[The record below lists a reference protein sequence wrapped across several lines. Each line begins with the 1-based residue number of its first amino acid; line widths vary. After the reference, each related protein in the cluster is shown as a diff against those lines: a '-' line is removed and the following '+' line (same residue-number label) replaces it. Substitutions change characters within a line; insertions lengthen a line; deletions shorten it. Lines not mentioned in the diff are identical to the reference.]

1 MKNWLKSTLQ
11 RFNASTL
18 QRFNASRFQYDALL
32 SIFIFLI
39 NSSIA
44 TSQIDSS
51 AFLCGTEFG
60 QGGGPESGQVC
71 GNTSQYWTSNPVYL
85 PNLNFSPLKV
95 RVNLIILQRLDG
107 SGNFQDNATD
117 LTFLSNMMNVTNEVF
132 SNLTNRNEEYFPGQN
147 LPFLSNAKVEFVPN
161 IIFRK
166 DENGWNNRNDV
177 IPGVP
182 RRNNWYLDY
191 LDDDIYGSPSS
202 PKAINL
208 YFTSDGQLHQQMVV
222 LGTTTDYQNNVYFK
236 QHSASEIPALEPSCG
251 GESNF
256 NDVHTMRCH
265 IANVWLKLW
274 WKRNV
279 LGEPDWTMEYEAGES
294 IAHELGHLMGLCHT
308 PNSHLH
314 AVMRTNFGGLRD
326 YMTTREI
333 GKVHRAFAIYPSLW
347 QFVDCDATYMSSSAE
362 RMVTTNETWD
372 LKMRLYSNVV
382 VKAGATLTI
391 TCELLMPFDG
401 SITVERGAR
410 LIIDGGNV
418 RRANTC
424 SPSQFWRGIV
434 VQGNNLLAQPD
445 PDGLLNANQA
455 GVVLLRGNGM
465 IEGAVIGAAAKGHPL
480 WDVPQFRGG
489 LIQANGFTFRDCRK
503 GAEFMKYDPV
513 NFSKFEN
520 VLFERTASGSM
531 HTGVSIW
538 DTDGILFEGCTFN
551 NMASDGIVSWDAAF
565 NVTKKNRFVG
575 SERGILAGASNALN
589 GFVRVGSLGL
599 IQDDRNKFE
608 NNVVGIRA
616 TANSKVQIFSND
628 FENFNFD
635 VAINGNT
642 ESYLTDN
649 FFASGSA
656 GNQFEN
662 TGNNA
667 NHNLCNTY
675 SGNIVGT
682 NVIGGNFGFL
692 FREEDFTTDFHD
704 LFIEPFTDS
713 APFVPG
719 EIQNQGSNGF
729 AAWNYFTPGKP
740 ENIKTSTILPPPMVN
755 TKHFFYF
762 HPNPNLNAR
771 VKPKCSLS
779 DVCMPQ
785 SNFTNIQTF
794 GEIYSDCMFPESPQ
808 EQPCTTKACLDVLR
822 IEIAQKNSEYAA
834 NPTPQLAGEI
844 QVLVSQRER
853 ITSEL
858 IRQYIAG
865 TNWTAVETLLN
876 EDLNPANRRRLVAAK
891 LEQNQFTAANG
902 LLQAFPQNTLDDQY
916 FVQVQ
921 GINAARL
928 SNPEFTLN
936 AAQEETLLGIANS
949 SSQEAGYAQSI
960 LGILTGRTFMPRL
973 PNLTGERSD
982 APLAAQPSKMGVLQ
996 VAPNPANETILVQL
1010 PKQVQIGAE
1019 RVLELRDI
1027 ATGILVQQVQAPD
1040 DSNVSL
1046 SVQTTPSGIYILSLL
1061 EKGVVVAR
1069 QKITIQH

>member
-1 MKNWLKSTLQ
+1 MPQCLSVSKVAIILVWAIFWMPSKAFTQVDPAPFECAMCCDSPENSSSSGICANSSTLWSSNERHIPRTDARTIYVHANFIIPRRSDDLDPDTQ
-11 RFNASTL
+11 GNFSENNAEHMAFL
-18 QRFNASRFQYDALL
+18 NAIVSDCNWRLANLTGTSNCGDLRTDAK
-32 SIFIFLI
+32 IQIIPNFIFLKDEFAWNSDNSPNSLDPDLNFKCPSQIQAAWHLANLSNQI
-39 NSSIA
+39 NSNPNMPRGINV
-44 TSQIDSS
+44 
-51 AFLCGTEFG
+51 FFPV
-60 QGGGPESGQVC
+60 QGDI
-71 GNTSQYWTSNPVYL
+71 YH
-85 PNLNFSPLKV
+85 
-95 RVNLIILQRLDG
+95 RLIILGVIDTPEGQPYYCKWWCSEKPSSNNLNRTSNISITNLYMKYRWFQKRSDVTG
-107 SGNFQDNATD
+107 FPFEPTGREILIGEALRSLAHEFGHSFINEYTHLQGICDNHLMTQSGGARDVLRATD
-117 LTFLSNMMNVTNEVF
+117 VGSIHRNLAT
-132 SNLTNRNEEYFPGQN
+132 SNLR
-147 LPFLSNAKVEFVPN
+147 
-161 IIFRK
+161 
-166 DENGWNNRNDV
+166 
-177 IPGVP
+177 
-182 RRNNWYLDY
+182 
-191 LDDDIYGSPSS
+191 
-202 PKAINL
+202 
-208 YFTSDGQLHQQMVV
+208 
-222 LGTTTDYQNNVYFK
+222 
-236 QHSASEIPALEPSCG
+236 
-251 GESNF
+251 
-256 NDVHTMRCH
+256 
-265 IANVWLKLW
+265 
-274 WKRNV
+274 
-279 LGEPDWTMEYEAGES
+279 
-294 IAHELGHLMGLCHT
+294 
-308 PNSHLH
+308 
-314 AVMRTNFGGLRD
+314 
-326 YMTTREI
+326 
-333 GKVHRAFAIYPSLW
+333 
-347 QFVDCDATYMSSSAE
+347 QFVDCTETYNHPGSNTSDRIVDVS
-362 RMVTTNETWD
+362 ETWD
-372 LKMRLYSNVV
+372 LNMRLYTNVV
-382 VKAGATLTI
+382 VKAGATLTV

-424 SPSQFWRGIV
+424 SPSQFWRGIA

-445 PDGLLNANQA
+445 PDGILNANQA
-455 GVVLLRGNGM
+455 GVVLLRGNSM

-551 NMASDGIVSWDAAF
+551 NVATDGIVSWDAAF
-565 NVTKKNRFVG
+565 NVTKKNRFIG
-575 SERGILAGASNALN
+575 AERGILAGGSNALL
-589 GFVRVGSLGL
+589 GSVKVGILGL
-599 IQDDRNKFE
+599 ELNDRNKFE

-616 TANSKVQIFSND
+616 TANSNLEIFSND
-628 FENFNFD
+628 FVNFDFD
-635 VAINGNT
+635 VAINGT
-642 ESYLTDN
+642 TQSFLTDN

-662 TGNNA
+662 TGDKA
-667 NHNLCNTY
+667 NHTLCNTY

-682 NVIGGNFGFL
+682 NIVGKNQGFL
-692 FREEDFTTDFHD
+692 FREEDFSTDFHD
-704 LFIEPFTDS
+704 LFIEPFAS
-713 APFVPG
+713 FPPSPPSLSIPG
-719 EIQNQGSNGF
+719 EIQLSQGSNGF
-729 AAWNYFTPGKP
+729 ARWNYFTPGKP
-740 ENIKTSTILPPPMVN
+740 ENIKTSTILPPPLLN
-755 TKHFFYF
+755 TIQFFYF

-785 SNFTNIQTF
+785 SNFTNVLTG

-808 EQPCTTKACLDVLR
+808 EQPCTTKACLDALR
-822 IEIAQKNSEYAA
+822 IEITQKNSEYAA

-891 LEQNQFTAANG
+891 LEQNQFAAANG
-902 LLQAFPQNTLDDQY
+902 LLQAFPQSTMDDQY

-982 APLAAQPSKMGVLQ
+982 TPLAAQSSKMGVLQ

-1010 PKQVQIGAE
+1010 PKQVHLGAE

-1046 SVQTTPSGIYILSLL
+1046 SVQTTPSGIYVLSLL